1 VRCVSS
7 PRDPARRSPVRPA
20 GHGRPG
26 GGIDPF
32 SGPGP
37 APAVRR
43 AEPSVGRAEDP
54 TEALFLST
62 TSTPEV
68 RRPHAARQLS
78 SAPGPAGRGGRRGPA
93 GLLAPNQRV
102 TEPPAGL
109 GPPHYPAG
117 YPARYPAPILP
128 PLADAATLPGPWH
141 GYGRRWWV
149 IAAVALV
156 AVAALGVVGSVALA
170 HRFGAGSD
178 GLLVKARDL
187 SYRVPSD
194 WRSTPGGPETT
205 VNGVALDGVATAAR
219 YTCGGHGY
227 YRATVGSTFLVRRD
241 GVNAR
246 AEDAARD
253 FGPLFASSFY
263 GPGASTSASAP
274 TPLTVGDVTGSTSLV
289 TVRPAAAAGCPD
301 LAGRLTV
308 VALPTSRTGASGGTG
323 VLLLVVQHDAAGGP
337 ASPAPVGDR
346 VVSEILSSVRV
357 AAR

>member
-1 VRCVSS
+1 VSS
-7 PRDPARRSPVRPA
+7 PRDPARRAPVRPA

-37 APAVRR
+37 APAVRPD
-43 AEPSVGRAEDP
+43 ESSVGRAEDP
-54 TEALFLST
+54 TEALFLPS
-62 TSTPEV
+62 TSTPEG
-68 RRPHAARQLS
+68 RRPDAAWQQS
-78 SAPGPAGRGGRRGPA
+78 SAPGPAGRDGRRGPT

-109 GPPHYPAG
+109 GPPRYPSHYPAG
-117 YPARYPAPILP
+117 YPAPILP
-128 PLADAATLPGPWH
+128 PLSDAAAPRGPWTGH
-141 GYGRRWWV
+141 GRRWWV
-149 IAAVALV
+149 IAAIALV

-170 HRFGAGSD
+170 HRFGARSD

-187 SYRVPSD
+187 SYRVPGD
-194 WRSTPGGPETT
+194 WRPGPGGPETT

-246 AEDAARD
+246 PEDAARD
-253 FGPLFASSFY
+253 FGPMFASSFY

-274 TPLTVGDVTGSTSLV
+274 TPLTVGDLTGSTALV
-289 TVRPAAAAGCPD
+289 TVRPAAGPGCPD
-301 LAGRLTV
+301 LTGRLTV
-308 VALPTSRTGASGGTG
+308 VALPTSRTGAAGGTG

-357 AAR
+357 AGR